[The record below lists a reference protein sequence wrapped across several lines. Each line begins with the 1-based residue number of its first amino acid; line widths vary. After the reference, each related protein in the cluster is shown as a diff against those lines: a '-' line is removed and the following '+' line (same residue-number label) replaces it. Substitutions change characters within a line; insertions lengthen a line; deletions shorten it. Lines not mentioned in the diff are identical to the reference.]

1 MWPLWETKAMVSS
14 VPARKTAGRRVAIS
28 CMCHFGPTG
37 ILQSQEKLNCPKKS
51 TQEKYLSSSI
61 WVATTKY
68 FRWGDLNNRSLSC
81 SLGGYTFNIK
91 AVAGPRSLWRHQRR
105 SVPGHTPGFWQF
117 FGWKQLTPVFTWL
130 SPHIPVSLFKYP
142 FVWGHQTYCTRAHPT
157 PVWPHFD

>member
-1 MWPLWETKAMVSS
+1 MIFPRTWECVCVCVCARACMHMHTGGWFGDDSS
-14 VPARKTAGRRVAIS
+14 A
-28 CMCHFGPTG
+28 
-37 ILQSQEKLNCPKKS
+37 LQLLCTLFLLLLQL
-51 TQEKYLSSSI
+51 L
-61 WVATTKY
+61 
-68 FRWGDLNNRSLSC
+68 FRPSGTRSWQLESPDLNNRSLSC